1 MGNSICNKDKW
12 STAPAL
18 EELTVQVEEI
28 RYMILYNDYFI
39 DVDKGNIYEVLWGYR
54 LKVIFFQLIIALFQT
69 LFYSNYSK

>member
-18 EELTVQVEEI
+18 EEPTVQVEEI

-54 LKVIFFQLIIALFQT
+54 LKVIFFQLIIAVFQT

>member
-18 EELTVQVEEI
+18 EELIVQVEEI